1 MTLALQVRKNFMQMD
16 GFPATQYI
24 ENVGVR
30 PEIVNDYMT
39 KANLLNN
46 GAPFVSQ
53 FLQTMA
59 DYIRQQQ

>member
-1 MTLALQVRKNFMQMD
+1 MTLALQARKDVTTVD

-30 PEIVNDYMT
+30 PQVVNDYMT
-39 KANLLNN
+39 KETLLNS

-53 FLQTMA
+53 FLQAMA
-59 DYIRQQQ
+59 DYIGQHQ